1 MKYLLLDKDFEHRDA
16 LDLIT
21 QFKIE
26 AFLESQFAYHI
37 VSEIWRSK
45 YATGDMIFTA
55 STNHMLTFDYWHCQR
70 DLEYEEPFLKIKDI
84 KKIENHPFQFQ
95 VWRFSPKARTFVEF
109 MVSLSFAI
117 AVHIVMTRIWSQIPT
132 IEAEVN
138 DLIAQEQEL
147 LNMADKTSDAF
158 KVSARTVAEYLKS
171 IEPQIEEFYTQTMY
185 FTYMG
190 FFICCFALG
199 HITELVYTSI
209 LNRPFYAY
217 AVKNILDFAIF
228 MCFFVFIWV
237 TYYQNLSGGWK
248 ERNLL
253 GEKTRANF
261 YVHNYMDRIYTSRI
275 AERTILVLCAV
286 TLWMRVIYMLR
297 FNMYIGK
304 LTGILGKILEELVIF
319 FCFYLIQLVVWAAV
333 AQLAFSR
340 MKQFDLYRYSFESVF
355 FASIGRFDFDVFW
368 TGQDSYNPYWGA
380 AFFLVFMAVNV
391 GLYMS
396 LFVAIIVALYANVG
410 DRGHIY
416 HMLDTLEVRP
426 TT

>member
-1 MKYLLLDKDFEHRDA
+1 
-16 LDLIT
+16 
-21 QFKIE
+21 
-26 AFLESQFAYHI
+26 
-37 VSEIWRSK
+37 
-45 YATGDMIFTA
+45 
-55 STNHMLTFDYWHCQR
+55 
-70 DLEYEEPFLKIKDI
+70 
-84 KKIENHPFQFQ
+84 
-95 VWRFSPKARTFVEF
+95 
-109 MVSLSFAI
+109 
-117 AVHIVMTRIWSQIPT
+117 
-132 IEAEVN
+132 
-138 DLIAQEQEL
+138 
-147 LNMADKTSDAF
+147 
-158 KVSARTVAEYLKS
+158 
-171 IEPQIEEFYTQTMY
+171 MY

-190 FFICCFALG
+190 FFICSFALG
-199 HITELVYTSI
+199 HITELWYTSI

-319 FCFYLIQLVVWAAV
+319 FGFYLIQLVVWAAV

-340 MKQFDLYRYSFESVF
+340 MKQFDLYRHSFESVF
-355 FASIGRFDFDVFW
+355 FASIGRFDFDVFF

-380 AFFLVFMAVNV
+380 AFFLTFMAVNV

-426 TT
+426 IT